1 MKSNEIFII
10 GGALLAAIV
19 LFKGQASSSTSGPI
33 PFISP
38 FLDMLGKAETKA
50 LESINQ
56 NVKTLQQVTQSNL
69 DVRDKN
75 LQVAQSILD
84 YQRDIADVK
93 ISQQQ
98 TELDRTQGYI
108 GSQQKFAASGAFAN
122 IAPEG
127 FTGQGLLGKF
137 DSAFN
142 SMSKLWT
149 GEKGPLSGV
158 SVFPD
163 FNLFL
168 TESNRGIIAQQAQY
182 EIAQQNIAKANEMVQ
197 RQQGEIDRLNEEY
210 QTRFGSLS
218 RYG

>member
-10 GGALLAAIV
+10 GGALLAAIL
-19 LFKGQASSSTSGPI
+19 LFKGQASSSASGSI

-84 YQRDIADVK
+84 QQRSLADVR

-98 TELDRTQGYI
+98 TELDKTQSYI
-108 GSQQKFAASGAFAN
+108 GSQQKFAASGAFAG
-122 IAPEG
+122 IAPKG
-127 FTGQGLLGKF
+127 DWQKQAGSLL
-137 DSAFN
+137 SRILN
-142 SMSKLWT
+142 T
-149 GEKGPLSGV
+149 TPGE

-163 FNLFL
+163 FELRANNKNL
-168 TESNRGIIAQQAQY
+168 GIIQQQAQY
-182 EIAQQNIAKANEMVQ
+182 EIAQGNIAKANEMVQ

-210 QTRFGSLS
+210 QTRFGGLS

>member
-10 GGALLAAIV
+10 GGAILAAIL
-19 LFKGQASSSTSGPI
+19 LFKGQASSSAPGSI

-38 FLDMLGKAETKA
+38 FLGMLGKAEAKA
-50 LESINQ
+50 IDTLGSNIQ
-56 NVKTLQQVTQSNL
+56 TLQSVKESNL
-69 DVRDKN
+69 GI
-75 LQVAQSILD
+75 AQSILD
-84 YQRDIADVK
+84 LERSTADVK
-93 ISQQQ
+93 ISQVQ
-98 TELDRTQGYI
+98 TELDKVQGYI

-122 IAPEG
+122 IAPQG

-137 DSAFN
+137 DKTFN
-142 SMSKLWT
+142 LMSKLWT

-163 FNLFL
+163 FKLFL
-168 TESNRGIIAQQAQY
+168 TPGNRNIIAQQAQY
-182 EIAQQNIAKANEMVQ
+182 EIAQQNIGEANQLIQ

-210 QTRFGSLS
+210 QTRFGGIS

>member
-1 MKSNEIFII
+1 MKSNEVFIL

-19 LFKGQASSSTSGPI
+19 LFKGQAASSTSGSV

-38 FLDMLGKAETKA
+38 FLGMLGKAETKA
-50 LESINQ
+50 IQTLGSNIQ
-56 NVKTLQQVTQSNL
+56 TLQSVKESNL
-69 DVRDKN
+69 GI
-75 LQVAQSILD
+75 AQSILD
-84 YQRDIADVK
+84 QERSLADVK

-98 TELDRTQGYI
+98 TELDKTQGYI
-108 GSQQKFAASGAFAN
+108 GSQQRIGASGAFAN
-122 IAPEG
+122 ISPQG
-127 FTGQGLLGKF
+127 FTAQGLLGKF

-182 EIAQQNIAKANEMVQ
+182 EIAQQNIGEANQLIQ

-210 QTRFGSLS
+210 QTRFGGIS